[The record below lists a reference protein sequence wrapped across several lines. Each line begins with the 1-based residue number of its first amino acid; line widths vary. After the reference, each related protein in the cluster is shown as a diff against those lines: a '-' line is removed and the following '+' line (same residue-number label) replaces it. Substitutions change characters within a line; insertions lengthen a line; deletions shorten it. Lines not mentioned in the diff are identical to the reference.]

1 MQKGQWP
8 IAACGQPPL
17 WELLVLGLT
26 MLAKA
31 GDLSLVSTFVHI
43 GTDEIF
49 YAGTQWTK
57 LRVLSVHLLSLELS
71 VGVA

>member
-1 MQKGQWP
+1 
-8 IAACGQPPL
+8 
-17 WELLVLGLT
+17 